1 MLESAYFCNRK
12 RAIYMEKTIFSQL
25 ETTALFAG
33 LTANAIER
41 QLERL
46 PYSIRKVPAK
56 TVFLSANEPLREMVM
71 VLEGRVSAKMTT
83 PKGKCLMVDLL
94 KPGTILAPAFVFS
107 DDNRMPVEVEAV
119 EESVFF
125 SMSKSHFSMLIGRNE
140 QVRAN
145 FLGILSHINFFLMNK
160 IRMLHT
166 ASVKEKIA
174 AFLLRRAR
182 GVHSRSVVL
191 HLSRKQLADVFAI
204 QKSSL
209 IRTLNELE
217 RDNLIFVRE
226 KEIVLID
233 VPGLQKIVKG

>member
-1 MLESAYFCNRK
+1 
-12 RAIYMEKTIFSQL
+12 
-25 ETTALFAG
+25 
-33 LTANAIER
+33 
-41 QLERL
+41 
-46 PYSIRKVPAK
+46 
-56 TVFLSANEPLREMVM
+56 
-71 VLEGRVSAKMTT
+71 
-83 PKGKCLMVDLL
+83 
-94 KPGTILAPAFVFS
+94 
-107 DDNRMPVEVEAV
+107 MPVEVEAV

-145 FLGILSHINFFLMNK
+145 FLDILSHINFFLMNK

-174 AFLLRRAR
+174 AFLLRRVR

>member
-1 MLESAYFCNRK
+1 
-12 RAIYMEKTIFSQL
+12 
-25 ETTALFAG
+25 
-33 LTANAIER
+33 
-41 QLERL
+41 
-46 PYSIRKVPAK
+46 
-56 TVFLSANEPLREMVM
+56 
-71 VLEGRVSAKMTT
+71 
-83 PKGKCLMVDLL
+83 
-94 KPGTILAPAFVFS
+94 
-107 DDNRMPVEVEAV
+107 
-119 EESVFF
+119 
-125 SMSKSHFSMLIGRNE
+125 
-140 QVRAN
+140 
-145 FLGILSHINFFLMNK
+145 
-160 IRMLHT
+160 MLHT

>member
-1 MLESAYFCNRK
+1 MLESTYICNRK

-33 LTANAIER
+33 LTANDIER
-41 QLERL
+41 QLEKL
-46 PYSIRKVPAK
+46 PYCIRKVPAK

-107 DDNRMPVEVEAV
+107 DDNRMPGEVEAV

-145 FLGILSHINFFLMNK
+145 FLDILSHINFFLMNK

-174 AFLLRRAR
+174 AFLLRRVR
-182 GVHSRSVVL
+182 TVHSRSVVL